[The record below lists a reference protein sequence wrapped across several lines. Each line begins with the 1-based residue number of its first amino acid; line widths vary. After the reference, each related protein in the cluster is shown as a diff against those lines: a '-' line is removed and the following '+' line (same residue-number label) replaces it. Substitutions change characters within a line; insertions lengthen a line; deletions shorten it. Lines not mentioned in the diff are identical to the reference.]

1 MRKNILKTVSEKI
14 QHILKKNI
22 EYSMPQIEQKPFNQ
36 KQKIKESMSD
46 ERKYFHTENS
56 MKKKWTEID
65 FDKTD
70 GEEFEYFCAGL
81 LRDNGFIDVELT
93 KKTGDLGVDILAKK
107 EEITYA
113 IQCKCHASNIG
124 NQAIRDVYSGKECY
138 HCMVGAVMTNRF
150 FTKAAIK
157 LAQEH
162 NILLWDRD
170 RIFQM
175 IKNAA
180 KNVYE
185 VGKDLAPGEYRIF
198 GEKGK
203 RWKCTVSKDRNGK
216 SVCFQIIAEG
226 WYTIEVKENEYLI
239 LEEACFK
246 PVLSGQTQF
255 ENNGW
260 FSVKVGRDL
269 DAGEYQIFAADE
281 DISGY
286 YALYKSARYLES
298 EKIQDEFFEDKS
310 FILLK
315 EGIYFW
321 GENCYIEKIE
331 RSEK

>member
-1 MRKNILKTVSEKI
+1 MKKNILKTVSEKI
-14 QHILKKNI
+14 QHILKKNT
-22 EYSMPQIEQKPFNQ
+22 EHSVTNMEQKPFNTE
-36 KQKIKESMSD
+36 KIRKESMLD
-46 ERKYFHTENS
+46 TEEYLYTENIT
-56 MKKKWTEID
+56 KKKWTEIN
-65 FDKTD
+65 FDKAD
-70 GEEFEYFCAGL
+70 GEEFEYFCADL
-81 LRDNGFIDVELT
+81 LRDNGFTNIELT
-93 KKTGDLGVDILAKK
+93 KRTGDLGVDILAKK

-170 RIFQM
+170 WIVQM
-175 IKNAA
+175 MKNAA

-185 VGKDLAPGEYRIF
+185 VGKDIEAGEYRIF

-203 RWKCTVSKDRNGK
+203 KWKCTVSKDQNGK
-216 SVCFQIIAEG
+216 SVLFQLIAEG
-226 WYTIEVKENEYLI
+226 WYTIEIKEKEYLI
-239 LEEACFK
+239 LEEAYFK
-246 PVLSGQTQF
+246 PAFSGQSQS
-255 ENNGW
+255 EKNGW

-269 DAGEYQIFAADE
+269 DAGEYQVFAADE

-286 YALYKSARYLES
+286 YAIYKSARYLES

-315 EGIYFW
+315 EGTYFW
-321 GENCYIEKIE
+321 GENCYIEKM
-331 RSEK
+331 